1 MQLSILFYRTMS
13 RLNYHHLYYFWRV
26 AKQGNLTQAARQ
38 LHVSQSALSLQI
50 KQLEQAMKVSLF
62 TRTGR
67 CLALTEVGRQAFSY
81 AEEIFKKGEELESL
95 LTLGIQP
102 EQPVIRIGMLST
114 MSRNFIES
122 FIEPLL
128 RKPDVKYILHAR
140 GQTNLLN
147 ALAEHQFDLALTNIE
162 VRGTGKQI
170 WQCQLLARQA
180 IAVIGPPGLGLSRKF
195 SDRYQSQR
203 WVLPVNDSPIRSAFD
218 GFCAQRQ
225 FKPNIV
231 AEADDMAML
240 RLLARDAGAL
250 AVMPGVVVKDE
261 LKTGELVEYL
271 VLPNIFENF
280 YAVSVKRH
288 IPNPLIAQLLN
299 IKINV

>member
-1 MQLSILFYRTMS
+1 MS

-26 AKQGNLTQAARQ
+26 AKQGNLTQAANN

-50 KQLEQAMKVSLF
+50 KQLEEVMNVSLF
-62 TRTGR
+62 MRKGR
-67 CLALTEVGRQAFSY
+67 SLVLTEVGIQAFSY

-95 LTLGIQP
+95 LTLGIQS

-122 FIEPLL
+122 FIEPIL
-128 RKPDVKYILHAR
+128 RKPNIKYILHAR
-140 GQTNLLN
+140 GQANLLN
-147 ALAEHQFDLALTNIE
+147 ALADHQLDLALTNIE
-162 VRGTGKQI
+162 VRGTSKQI
-170 WQCQLLARQA
+170 WQCRLLARQPIA
-180 IAVIGPPGLGLSRKF
+180 IIGPPGLGLKPEL
-195 SDRYQSQR
+195 SDAYQDQR

-218 GFCAQRQ
+218 GFCAQYQ
-225 FKPNIV
+225 FKPNGV

-261 LKTGELVEYL
+261 LKSGELVEYM

-280 YAVSVKRH
+280 FAVSVSRH
-288 IPNPLIAQLLN
+288 LPNPIVAELLN
-299 IKINV
+299 AKVLNV

>member
-1 MQLSILFYRTMS
+1 MS

-26 AKQGNLTQAARQ
+26 AKQGNLTQAANN

-50 KQLEQAMKVSLF
+50 KQLEEVMNVRLF
-62 TRTGR
+62 TRKGR
-67 CLALTEVGRQAFSY
+67 KLVLTEVGIQAFSY

-95 LTLGIQP
+95 LTLGIQS

-122 FIEPLL
+122 FIEPIL
-128 RKPDVKYILHAR
+128 RKPNIKYILHAR

-147 ALAEHQFDLALTNIE
+147 ALADHQLDLALTNIE
-162 VRGTGKQI
+162 VRGTSKQI
-170 WQCQLLARQA
+170 WQCRLLARQPIA
-180 IAVIGPPGLGLSRKF
+180 IIGPPGLDLKPEF
-195 SDRYQSQR
+195 SDQYQYQR

-218 GFCAQRQ
+218 GFCAQYQ
-225 FKPNIV
+225 FKPNVV

-261 LKTGELVEYL
+261 LKSGELLEYM

-280 YAVSVKRH
+280 FAVSVNRH
-288 IPNPLIAQLLN
+288 LPNPIVTELLN
-299 IKINV
+299 TKVLNG

>member
-1 MQLSILFYRTMS
+1 MS
-13 RLNYHHLYYFWRV
+13 RLNYHHLYYFWHV
-26 AKQGNLTQAARQ
+26 VKQGNLTQAANN

-50 KQLEQAMKVSLF
+50 KQLEHALNVTLF

-67 CLALTEVGRQAFSY
+67 SLVLTDVGRQTFSY

-102 EQPVIRIGMLST
+102 EQAVIRIGMLST

-122 FIEPLL
+122 FIAPILH
-128 RKPDVKYILHAR
+128 KPNIKYIVYAR

-147 ALAEHQFDLALTNIE
+147 ALADHQLDLALTNIE
-162 VRGTGKQI
+162 VRGTNKQI
-170 WQCQLLARQA
+170 WQCQLLARQPIA
-180 IAVIGPPGLGLSRKF
+180 IIGPPGLGLEGEISAQ
-195 SDRYQSQR
+195 YQHQR
-203 WVLPVNDSPIRSAFD
+203 WVLPVNESPIRSAFD
-218 GFCAQRQ
+218 GFCAQYQ
-225 FKPNIV
+225 LKPHIV

-240 RLLARDAGAL
+240 RLLARDTGAL
-250 AVMPGVVVKDE
+250 AVMPRVVVKDE
-261 LKTGELVEYL
+261 LERGELWEYL

-288 IPNPLIAQLLN
+288 ITNPQITELLN
-299 IKINV
+299 IKLAERQDASMD

>member
-1 MQLSILFYRTMS
+1 MS

-26 AKQGNLTQAARQ
+26 AKQGNLTQAANH

-50 KQLEQAMKVSLF
+50 KQLEQAMDVALF

-67 CLALTEVGRQAFSY
+67 SLALTEVGRQTFSY

-122 FIEPLL
+122 FIEPIL
-128 RKPDVKYILHAR
+128 RKPNVKYILHAR

-147 ALAEHQFDLALTNIE
+147 GLADHQLDLALTNIE
-162 VRGTGKQI
+162 VRGTSKQL
-170 WQCQLLARQA
+170 WQCQLLARQPIA
-180 IAVIGPPGLGLSRKF
+180 IIGPPGLGLGKAF
-195 SDRYQSQR
+195 SDQYQQQR
-203 WVLPVNDSPIRSAFD
+203 WVLPVNESPIRSAFD
-218 GFCAQRQ
+218 SFCAQYQ
-225 FKPNIV
+225 FRPDVV

-250 AVMPGVVVKDE
+250 AVMPRVVVKDE
-261 LKTGELVEYL
+261 LKCGELLEYL
-271 VLPNIFENF
+271 VLPNIYENF

-288 IPNPLIAQLLN
+288 IPNPIVAELLGTKVLIS
-299 IKINV
+299 

>member
-1 MQLSILFYRTMS
+1 MS
-13 RLNYHHLYYFWRV
+13 RLNYHHLYYFWHV
-26 AKQGNLTQAARQ
+26 VKQGNLTQAANN

-50 KQLEQAMKVSLF
+50 KQLEHALNVTLF

-67 CLALTEVGRQAFSY
+67 SLVLTDVGRQTFSY

-102 EQPVIRIGMLST
+102 EQAVIRIGMLST

-122 FIEPLL
+122 FIAPILH
-128 RKPDVKYILHAR
+128 KPNIKYIVYAR

-147 ALAEHQFDLALTNIE
+147 ALADHQLDLALTNIE
-162 VRGTGKQI
+162 VRGTNKQI
-170 WQCQLLARQA
+170 WQCQLLARQPIA
-180 IAVIGPPGLGLSRKF
+180 IIGPPGLGLEGEISAQ
-195 SDRYQSQR
+195 YQHQR
-203 WVLPVNDSPIRSAFD
+203 WVLPVNESPIRSAFD
-218 GFCAQRQ
+218 GFCAQYQLR
-225 FKPNIV
+225 PHIV

-240 RLLARDAGAL
+240 RLLARDTGAL
-250 AVMPGVVVKDE
+250 AVMPRVVVKDE
-261 LKTGELVEYL
+261 LKRGELWEYL

-288 IPNPLIAQLLN
+288 ITNPQITELLN
-299 IKINV
+299 IKLAERQDL

>member
-1 MQLSILFYRTMS
+1 MS

-26 AKQGNLTQAARQ
+26 AKQGNLTQAANN

-50 KQLEQAMKVSLF
+50 KQLEEVMNVSLF
-62 TRTGR
+62 MRKGR
-67 CLALTEVGRQAFSY
+67 SLVLTEVGIQAFSY

-95 LTLGIQP
+95 LTLGIQS

-122 FIEPLL
+122 FIEPIL
-128 RKPDVKYILHAR
+128 RKPNIKYILHAR
-140 GQTNLLN
+140 GQANLLN
-147 ALAEHQFDLALTNIE
+147 ALADHQLDLALTNIE
-162 VRGTGKQI
+162 VRGTSKQI
-170 WQCQLLARQA
+170 WQCRLLARQPIA
-180 IAVIGPPGLGLSRKF
+180 IIGPPGLGLKPEL
-195 SDRYQSQR
+195 SDAYQDQR

-218 GFCAQRQ
+218 GFCAQYQ
-225 FKPNIV
+225 FKPNVV

-261 LKTGELVEYL
+261 LKSGELVEYM

-280 YAVSVKRH
+280 FAVSVSRH
-288 IPNPLIAQLLN
+288 LPNPIVAELLN
-299 IKINV
+299 AKVLNV